1 MTRIISLFFILSA
14 LCLSA
19 SAQVKGVDPQN
30 RQIQRDANKG
40 TDRGSDVTRSW
51 NFGEGKTPTRDRL
64 ENPQRLR
71 GRRDLLI
78 AQVLEVLQ
86 GMKRPID
93 SERSRMDEGLI
104 VTEPFVFAKGAVITR
119 SELTRYSDIVRD
131 SMVWTRARYTLTVE
145 VQSVD
150 GSINNISV
158 SARIEGRSENGL
170 RSEWSDLP
178 SNGTAEEEFLVKL
191 VELVTGKSP
200 DDLDR

>member
-1 MTRIISLFFILSA
+1 MTKLVSFLIILSA
-14 LCLSA
+14 LSLSA
-19 SAQVKGVDPQN
+19 LAQVKGVDPQN
-30 RQIQRDANKG
+30 RQIQRDATKG
-40 TDRGSDVTRSW
+40 TDRGRDVTRSW
-51 NFGEGKTPTRDRL
+51 DFGEGKTLTRERL

-78 AQVLEVLQ
+78 AQVLEIVQ
-86 GMKRPID
+86 EMKLTVD
-93 SERSRMDEGLI
+93 AEQSRLDEGLI

-150 GSINNISV
+150 GSINNV
-158 SARIEGRSENGL
+158 AVVAKIEGRSENGL
-170 RSEWSDLP
+170 RSEWSDVP
-178 SNGTAEEEFLVKL
+178 SNGTVEEEFLVKL

-200 DDLDR
+200 YDLD